1 MAEQTEQ
8 LDETIQLLSDLLQS
22 GQDSEFIESFE
33 ALHDFEMAQ
42 VYAELPEQFRAVA
55 WRLLPTD
62 VLAAVFDNLDVDEVD
77 IAGLL
82 AEMPPQRGAQ
92 ILQEMYTDNA
102 VDLLQE
108 MPSGQIA
115 TYLSLM
121 PKADADS
128 VRKLINY
135 DDQTAGS
142 LMSTEYLAVKE
153 DLKVGEV
160 MRLVKR
166 QALEAESISY
176 VYVLDQQGLLV
187 GVISLR
193 DLLTHP
199 DDMPVSE
206 ITNDRI
212 ISVRAGDDQ
221 QEVAQ
226 IVADYN
232 FLSIPVTDDK
242 NHLLGVITVDDIV
255 DVIDEEAVED
265 YSGLAAV
272 NVSQINDSP
281 WHSAVK
287 RIPWLIAL
295 LLLGMLT
302 ATVIGS
308 FDGLVRQ
315 VAILAAFISLIT
327 GTAGNAGT
335 QSLALAVRRIAV
347 GSENSGLRDFLSEVI
362 ARTLERGGRGRN
374 LAKFGLHVGSER
386 VLQQVRGQRRRRSV
400 DMRSFAREDAVE
412 RVGELRHHRGVV
424 RPGRVDPF
432 SRGGLGAGEDILD
445 VLGLV
450 LTQAAVGLARLAGP
464 FQRIGLA
471 GAQAVDHAVG
481 QAVQRIAGAQD
492 LLRDQGFFAG
502 RQSQRDV
509 GRAVGLLGRDL
520 RRALHLVDRPLNRRL
535 RQPETWRR
543 RDDAVEQIGVFLGR
557 DHRLAAAVRAA
568 DEVRVLRRRSVDL
581 LHQRLRRRG
590 DLGNLQVAIFVAR
603 LRVRAEEEAAIAR
616 DRLGDMAG
624 ICGDDRIAVE
634 QRIALIAAAAV
645 VAQCGEQ
652 AAIDAAAAL
661 VIKARIPHR
670 SLGQAQLELQRIG
683 LAVDTRA
690 LVHRAAHQAVAGPGR
705 GGDRALAGRRRHRVG
720 DGTTRHGRADQR
732 RAGLGKRG
740 RRSAVWRL
748 RAVLLVAAAAGR
760 QQRGQRGR
768 EQECRYGGTG
778 CFSGVVHS

>member
-8 LDETIQLLSDLLQS
+8 LDETIQILSDLLQS

-92 ILQEMYTDNA
+92 ILQAMYTDNA

-128 VRKLINY
+128 IRKLINY

-160 MRLVKR
+160 MRLVKK

-232 FLSIPVTDDK
+232 FLSIPVTDD
-242 NHLLGVITVDDIV
+242 NHRLLGVITVDDIV

-347 GSENSGLRDFLSEVI
+347 GSENSGLRDFLSE
-362 ARTLERGGRGRN
+362 AF
-374 LAKFGLHVGSER
+374 AGL
-386 VLQQVRGQRRRRSV
+386 
-400 DMRSFAREDAVE
+400 
-412 RVGELRHHRGVV
+412 
-424 RPGRVDPF
+424 
-432 SRGGLGAGEDILD
+432 I
-445 VLGLV
+445 
-450 LTQAAVGLARLAGP
+450 VGLATGLSVFAIVTFWKHNMILGFAVGVAMTMAIMVANLAGYLIPLLIDKLGFDPAVASGP
-464 FQRIGLA
+464 FITTLSDLTSVLIYFNVAQLFLAHLA
-471 GAQAVDHAVG
+471 GG
-481 QAVQRIAGAQD
+481 
-492 LLRDQGFFAG
+492 
-502 RQSQRDV
+502 
-509 GRAVGLLGRDL
+509 
-520 RRALHLVDRPLNRRL
+520 
-535 RQPETWRR
+535 
-543 RDDAVEQIGVFLGR
+543 
-557 DHRLAAAVRAA
+557 
-568 DEVRVLRRRSVDL
+568 
-581 LHQRLRRRG
+581 
-590 DLGNLQVAIFVAR
+590 
-603 LRVRAEEEAAIAR
+603 
-616 DRLGDMAG
+616 
-624 ICGDDRIAVE
+624 
-634 QRIALIAAAAV
+634 
-645 VAQCGEQ
+645 
-652 AAIDAAAAL
+652 
-661 VIKARIPHR
+661 
-670 SLGQAQLELQRIG
+670 
-683 LAVDTRA
+683 
-690 LVHRAAHQAVAGPGR
+690 
-705 GGDRALAGRRRHRVG
+705 
-720 DGTTRHGRADQR
+720 
-732 RAGLGKRG
+732 
-740 RRSAVWRL
+740 
-748 RAVLLVAAAAGR
+748 
-760 QQRGQRGR
+760 
-768 EQECRYGGTG
+768 
-778 CFSGVVHS
+778 

>member
-1 MAEQTEQ
+1 MAEQIEQ

-22 GQDSEFIESFE
+22 RQDSEFIESFE

-82 AEMPPQRGAQ
+82 EEMPPQRGAE
-92 ILQEMYTDNA
+92 ILQAMYTDNA

-108 MPSGQIA
+108 MSSGQIA

-121 PKADADS
+121 PKADADAIQ
-128 VRKLINY
+128 KLINY

-160 MRLVKR
+160 MRLVKK

-176 VYVLDQQGLLV
+176 VYVLDKQGVLV

-199 DDMPVSE
+199 DEMPVSE

-221 QEVAQ
+221 KEVAQ

-232 FLSIPVTDDK
+232 FLSIPVTDD
-242 NHLLGVITVDDIV
+242 NHRLLGVITVDDIV

-272 NVSQINDSP
+272 NVSQINDTP

-347 GSENSGLRDFLSEVI
+347 GSENSGLRDFLSEVF
-362 ARTLERGGRGRN
+362 A
-374 LAKFGLHVGSER
+374 GL
-386 VLQQVRGQRRRRSV
+386 
-400 DMRSFAREDAVE
+400 
-412 RVGELRHHRGVV
+412 
-424 RPGRVDPF
+424 
-432 SRGGLGAGEDILD
+432 I
-445 VLGLV
+445 
-450 LTQAAVGLARLAGP
+450 VGLATGLSVFAIVTIWKHNTILGFAVGVAMTMAIMVANLAGYLIPLLIDKMGFDPAVASGP
-464 FQRIGLA
+464 FITTLSDLTSVLIYFNVAQLFLAHLA
-471 GAQAVDHAVG
+471 GG
-481 QAVQRIAGAQD
+481 
-492 LLRDQGFFAG
+492 
-502 RQSQRDV
+502 
-509 GRAVGLLGRDL
+509 
-520 RRALHLVDRPLNRRL
+520 
-535 RQPETWRR
+535 
-543 RDDAVEQIGVFLGR
+543 
-557 DHRLAAAVRAA
+557 
-568 DEVRVLRRRSVDL
+568 
-581 LHQRLRRRG
+581 
-590 DLGNLQVAIFVAR
+590 
-603 LRVRAEEEAAIAR
+603 
-616 DRLGDMAG
+616 
-624 ICGDDRIAVE
+624 
-634 QRIALIAAAAV
+634 
-645 VAQCGEQ
+645 
-652 AAIDAAAAL
+652 
-661 VIKARIPHR
+661 
-670 SLGQAQLELQRIG
+670 
-683 LAVDTRA
+683 
-690 LVHRAAHQAVAGPGR
+690 
-705 GGDRALAGRRRHRVG
+705 
-720 DGTTRHGRADQR
+720 
-732 RAGLGKRG
+732 
-740 RRSAVWRL
+740 
-748 RAVLLVAAAAGR
+748 
-760 QQRGQRGR
+760 
-768 EQECRYGGTG
+768 
-778 CFSGVVHS
+778 